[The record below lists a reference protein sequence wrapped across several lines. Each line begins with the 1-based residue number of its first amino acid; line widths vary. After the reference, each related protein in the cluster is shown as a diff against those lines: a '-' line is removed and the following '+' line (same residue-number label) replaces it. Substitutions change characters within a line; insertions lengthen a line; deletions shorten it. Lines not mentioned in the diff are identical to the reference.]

1 MDEEVAR
8 IELVHTSWID
18 SERAGVLNRL
28 LTLCAEDIEFHPPNG
43 SPIVGREEVGKY
55 LSRVKA
61 VIHNIEVS
69 DRRVRISDGFAY
81 LTAKYQTTFTAQ
93 DGPVITIVGSRL
105 DSSEARQQLDGN
117 SSGVVDLGLST
128 RLLITGVTPPYHKRF
143 A

>member
-8 IELVHTSWID
+8 IELVHAAWIA
-18 SERAGVLNRL
+18 SERAGDLNHL

-43 SPIVGREEVGKY
+43 PPLVGCEEVGKY

-93 DGPVITIVGSRL
+93 DGPMITIVGSHVWILREHANNWTVIL
-105 DSSEARQQLDGN
+105 VAW
-117 SSGVVDLGLST
+117 ST
-128 RLLITGVTPPYHKRF
+128 W